1 MIFEILAIAA
11 LLGVIG
17 CFAASVLYKRETEI
31 ELNAK
36 NTRLAALA
44 LSIEAQHENA
54 EAIQKELTKLVQER
68 HEQIIKAFE
77 EANNATDSRVSSLSD
92 ALVEARN
99 SVKELNER
107 FIRLEAAMETAAE
120 NERKFQDG
128 LNNLLNYDITT
139 AFGGGNG

>member
-1 MIFEILAIAA
+1 MIFEILAVAA

-17 CFAASVLYKRETEI
+17 CFSAFVVYKRETEI
-31 ELNAK
+31 ELNA
-36 NTRLAALA
+36 
-44 LSIEAQHENA
+44 
-54 EAIQKELTKLVQER
+54 
-68 HEQIIKAFE
+68 
-77 EANNATDSRVSSLSD
+77 
-92 ALVEARN
+92 RN
-99 SVKELNER
+99 SIKELNER

>member
-1 MIFEILAIAA
+1 MIFEILAVAA

-17 CFAASVLYKRETEI
+17 CFSAFVVYKRETEI

-54 EAIQKELTKLVQER
+54 EVIQKE
-68 HEQIIKAFE
+68 I
-77 EANNATDSRVSSLSD
+77 
-92 ALVEARN
+92 
-99 SVKELNER
+99 NER